1 MEDRIQSDYYKLLF
15 GVRRSIRYHHRR
27 RLFFDRLHQISTFL
41 SAATGTATV
50 ASLLANASSLALLF
64 GISVAVFSVIDLVVG
79 APQAARLHHDLARK
93 FIALEKAMTA
103 CTNPSQEDMIRFTNE
118 RLDIESEEPPVLKV
132 LDAIC
137 HNELIRALGHDPK
150 YYAKITWYQRLFAHF
165 FDIREHKIQLQTEP

>member
-1 MEDRIQSDYYKLLF
+1 MEDKIRSDFYKLLF

-41 SAATGTATV
+41 SAVTGTATV
-50 ASLLANASSLALLF
+50 ASLLANASSLALFF
-64 GISVAVFSVIDLVVG
+64 GICVAIFSVIDLVVG
-79 APQAARLHHDLARK
+79 AAQAARVHHDLAKK
-93 FIALEKAMTA
+93 FIELEKAMTA
-103 CTNPSQEDMIRFTNE
+103 CKSPSDEDVIHFRSE

-150 YYAKITWYQRLFAHF
+150 YYAKIAWYQRLFAHF
-165 FDIREHKIQLQTEP
+165 FDIREHKIQLQT